1 MFGDYIFSAIL
12 ILIAFSLFCYIAFH
26 YVSSE
31 LREFCVKCGIVMFLM
46 ILTSISVYLLT
57 DVGTK
62 SSHYEE
68 ELQYKYAHEVCVIC
82 NERDEQD

>member
-1 MFGDYIFSAIL
+1 
-12 ILIAFSLFCYIAFH
+12 
-26 YVSSE
+26 
-31 LREFCVKCGIVMFLM
+31 MFLM
-46 ILTSISVYLLT
+46 ILTSISVYFLT

-68 ELQYKYAHEVCVIC
+68 ELQYKYAHEACVIC